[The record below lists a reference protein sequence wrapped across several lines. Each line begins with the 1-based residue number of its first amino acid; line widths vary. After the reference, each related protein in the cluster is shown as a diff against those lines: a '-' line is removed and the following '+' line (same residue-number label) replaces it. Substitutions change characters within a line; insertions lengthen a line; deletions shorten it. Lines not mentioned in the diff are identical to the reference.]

1 MYNHTMKTSP
11 RIVFMGS
18 PDFATIALRTLDQ
31 HFNVV
36 GVVTQPDR
44 RAGRGKK
51 TVSPP
56 MKILADELE
65 IPTIQPHRLRDD
77 EAMDALRR
85 FAPDLIVVAA
95 YGQILRPNV
104 LQLPHYGCI
113 NIHGSLLPRWRGAAP
128 IQAAILAG
136 DAETGIT
143 IMQMDEG
150 IDTGPVLSRSILPIA
165 EDDTAG
171 TLFDKLAPLGAD
183 LLVETLPKY
192 ISGETQPQ
200 PQPEEGATYAK
211 MLKKEDGRLDFSQ
224 TAEELERRVR
234 AFSPWPGT
242 FFEWNGAPLKVHRA
256 HVNTEKSPG
265 IGRKLKVAGVP
276 AIGTAEGI
284 LVLDQVQPAGKKSM
298 SGKSF
303 LAGARKWG
311 ITNVNE

>member
-1 MYNHTMKTSP
+1 
-11 RIVFMGS
+11 MGS
-18 PDFATIALRTLDQ
+18 PDFAAFALSTLAQ
-31 HFNVV
+31 EFNVV
-36 GVVTQPDR
+36 GIVTQPNR

-56 MKILADELE
+56 VKILADELE
-65 IPTIQPHRLRDD
+65 IPSIQPHRLRD
-77 EAMDALRR
+77 ENAMDALRR

-143 IMQMDEG
+143 IMKMDEG
-150 IDTGPVLSRSILPIA
+150 VDTGPVLSHRALPIA
-165 EDDTAG
+165 EDDTG
-171 TLFDKLAPLGAD
+171 ETLFEKLAPLGAE

-192 ISGETQPQ
+192 LSGEIQPQ
-200 PQPEEGATYAK
+200 PQPKEGATYAK

-234 AFSPWPGT
+234 AFFPWPGT

-256 HVNTEKSPG
+256 HVDPKKSPG
-265 IGRKLKVAGVP
+265 ISSKLKVTGVP

-298 SGKSF
+298 PGKSF
-303 LAGARKWG
+303 LAGGRDW
-311 ITNVNE
+311 EDHE

>member
-1 MYNHTMKTSP
+1 
-11 RIVFMGS
+11 MGS
-18 PDFATIALRTLDQ
+18 PDFAAFALSTLAQ
-31 HFNVV
+31 EFNVV
-36 GVVTQPDR
+36 GIVTQPNR

-56 MKILADELE
+56 VKILADELE
-65 IPTIQPHRLRDD
+65 IPSIQPHRLRD
-77 EAMDALRR
+77 ENAMDALRR

-143 IMQMDEG
+143 IMKMDEG
-150 IDTGPVLSRSILPIA
+150 VDTGPVLSHRALPIA
-165 EDDTAG
+165 EDDTG
-171 TLFDKLAPLGAD
+171 ETLFEKLAPLGAE

-192 ISGETQPQ
+192 LSGEIQPQ
-200 PQPEEGATYAK
+200 PQPKEGATYAK

-234 AFSPWPGT
+234 AFFPWPGT

-256 HVNTEKSPG
+256 HVDAGKSPG
-265 IGRKLKVAGVP
+265 IGSKLKVAGVP

-298 SGKSF
+298 PGKSF
-303 LAGARKWG
+303 LAGGRDW
-311 ITNVNE
+311 EDHE

>member
-1 MYNHTMKTSP
+1 MKTSP

-18 PDFATIALRTLDQ
+18 PDFAAFALSTLAQ
-31 HFNVV
+31 EFNVV
-36 GVVTQPDR
+36 GIVTQPNR

-56 MKILADELE
+56 VKILADELE
-65 IPTIQPHRLRDD
+65 IPSIQPHRLRD
-77 EAMDALRR
+77 ENAMDALRR

-143 IMQMDEG
+143 IMKMDEG
-150 IDTGPVLSRSILPIA
+150 VDTGPVLSHRALPIA
-165 EDDTAG
+165 EDDTG
-171 TLFDKLAPLGAD
+171 ETLFEKLAPLGAE

-192 ISGETQPQ
+192 LSGEIQPQ
-200 PQPEEGATYAK
+200 PQPKEGATYAK

-234 AFSPWPGT
+234 AFFPWPGT

-256 HVNTEKSPG
+256 HVDAGKSPG
-265 IGRKLKVAGVP
+265 IGSKLKVAGVP

-298 SGKSF
+298 PGKSF
-303 LAGARKWG
+303 LAGGRNWG
-311 ITNVNE
+311 ITNESE

>member
-1 MYNHTMKTSP
+1 MYNHGMENSN

-18 PDFATIALRTLDQ
+18 PDFAAIALRALDQ
-31 HFNVV
+31 QFNVV

-44 RAGRGKK
+44 LAGRGKK

-56 MKILADELE
+56 VKVLADELE
-65 IPTIQPHRLRDD
+65 IPTIQPHRLRDE

-104 LQLPHYGCI
+104 LQLPHRGCI

-143 IMQMDEG
+143 IMKMDEG
-150 IDTGPVLSRSILPIA
+150 IDTGPMLSQSALPIA
-165 EDDTAG
+165 DDDTAE
-171 TLFDKLAPLGAD
+171 TLFEKLAPLGAN

-192 ISGETQPQ
+192 LSGEIQPQ
-200 PQPEEGATYAK
+200 SQPEEGATYAK
-211 MLKKEDGRLDFSQ
+211 MLKKEDGRLDFSE
-224 TAEELERRVR
+224 TADELERRVR

-242 FFEWNGAPLKVHRA
+242 FFEWNNGRLKVHQA
-256 HVNTEKSPG
+256 HVDTGKSPG
-265 IGRKLKVAGVP
+265 IGSKLKVGGVP

-284 LVLDQVQPAGKKSM
+284 LVLDQVQPVGKKSM
-298 SGKSF
+298 PGKSF
-303 LAGARKWG
+303 LAGGRDW
-311 ITNVNE
+311 